1 MINNTNLFSPVAKP
15 TKVEGLHG
23 GRAGRLVNSKGIME
37 VTVGRGL
44 KKAQCRISA
53 DGSGQIYVPRGYRGS
68 GRAAGCAQWVRV
80 GRRPV
85 NEKIRGRIQQEGAG
99 RGWGRKEGVGRF
111 AGKVGRPG
119 APDARDERQR
129 GLRRS
134 GRTGG
139 KERTGFVRTRAR
151 YVR

>member
-1 MINNTNLFSPVAKP
+1 MAKP
-15 TKVEGLHG
+15 TKVGDLHC

-44 KKAQCRISA
+44 KKAQRRMSA
-53 DGSGQIYVPRGYRGS
+53 DGSGQISVASGERES
-68 GRAAGCAQWVRV
+68 GRAARCAQLVRV

-85 NEKIRGRIQQEGAG
+85 DEKIRGRIQQEDAG

-111 AGKVGRPG
+111 GGKVGRPG

-129 GLRRS
+129 RLRRS

-151 YVR
+151 YVL